1 LASAVTGQL
10 LFDGA
15 VNGLAIGLIA
25 LGVVLIYR
33 SSRVVNFAV
42 GNLGLVGAALL
53 ALLTIDHGVP
63 FWLAA
68 LVAVVTGT
76 LAGAVVELV
85 VVRRLF
91 DAARVTLLVATIGVA
106 QLAIAVVRALPP
118 IDGALSASYPAAIG
132 GAREIGGIRVAGPQ
146 LTIVLV
152 VPLLAAALSWFLQ
165 RTTLGRAVVA
175 AADNPRLARTV
186 GINPKLVSTA
196 VWAIAGLLSTV
207 SMVLISGQ
215 SGRVLAL
222 TDLGPNTMVRALAA
236 AVLAGMTSFRR
247 ALGAGVAIGVAQA
260 LVRFNYPQQTGL
272 IDLLLFGAVLAAVAL
287 RAHRDDPASGAFPGL
302 AARAAVVPA
311 ALRSVWWARN
321 LDRLALA
328 GLLAVGVA
336 LPLLVTRPS
345 SQLVY
350 STVLAFALC
359 ATSLTVLT
367 GWAGQLSLGQ
377 MGFAGLG
384 ALFAAALARGLE
396 TELGLGGV
404 SLLRLDLPALT
415 FPTAVAGAAVA
426 MAALAGLIGAAA
438 LRVRGLLLAVITFA
452 FGLAAAQYLYR
463 RPALSD
469 GATSSVRFARTDL
482 WGLDLSGQRTY
493 YYVVLAVLVA
503 VLAVVARLR
512 RTGVG
517 RSTIAVRDNPT
528 GAAAFTVSP
537 FRSQVVAFALSGGLA
552 GLGGA
557 LLAGAVGNVPLNERF
572 FQVDD
577 SLLLVAIVVI
587 GGLGSTAG
595 PVLGAV
601 WVIGLPAF
609 FPDNDLVP
617 LFASSL
623 GLLVLL
629 LYLPGGLVDVPHRV
643 RAALL
648 AWAERRAAPPPRPRP
663 RDRDGSHRVPAGP
676 VPVAEA
682 GAVVLAAHDVVV
694 RFGGNVAVDGA
705 SVGLRAG
712 EVLGLIGAN
721 GAGKSTL
728 LDAIGGF
735 VPTAAGARIE
745 LLRED
750 VTARSA
756 PDRARRGLG
765 RTFQAAPLFRSLTVR
780 ETVLVALEAQGRT
793 GLLGS
798 ALFLPPATR
807 AERAKRR
814 RADELIDL
822 LGLGDHAD
830 RTVAQLSTG
839 TRRIVELAGLLALD
853 ARVLCL
859 DEPTAGIA
867 QRETEALAPLL
878 LRLRR
883 DLGAAM
889 IVIEHD
895 MPFIRS
901 ISDRLYCL
909 EAGRVIAEG
918 APDEVCA
925 DPRVVASYLGTDDR
939 AVARS
944 GTARRSDQGG
954 VQV

>member
-1 LASAVTGQL
+1 MTLASAVTGQL

-25 LGVVLIYR
+25 LGVVLVYR

-53 ALLTIDHGVP
+53 ALLTIDYGVP

-132 GAREIGGIRVAGPQ
+132 GAREIAGVRVAGPQ

-165 RTTLGRAVVA
+165 RTVLGRAVVA

-247 ALGAGVAIGVAQA
+247 ALAAGVAIGVAQA

-384 ALFAAALARGLE
+384 ALLAAALARGLE
-396 TELGLGGV
+396 TDLGLGGV

-415 FPTAVAGAAVA
+415 FPTAVAGAAMA

-463 RPALSD
+463 RPALSG

-482 WGLDLSGQRTY
+482 WGLDLAGQRTY

-572 FQVDD
+572 FQVED

-629 LYLPGGLVDVPHRV
+629 LYLPGGLVDVPHRI

-648 AWAERRAAPPPRPRP
+648 AWAERRAAVPIPRNLRGSRPP
-663 RDRDGSHRVPAGP
+663 G
-676 VPVAEA
+676 AETTQVS
-682 GAVVLAAHDVVV
+682 GVVLAAHDVVV

-705 SVGLRAG
+705 SIELRAG

-728 LDAIGGF
+728 LNAIGGF
-735 VPTAAGARIE
+735 VPATGRIE
-745 LLRED
+745 LLGAD
-750 VTARSA
+750 VTGLSA
-756 PDRARRGLG
+756 PGRARRGLG

-889 IVIEHD
+889 VVIEHD

-918 APDEVCA
+918 APDEVCG

-944 GTARRSDQGG
+944 GTARPSDQGG

>member
-1 LASAVTGQL
+1 
-10 LFDGA
+10 
-15 VNGLAIGLIA
+15 
-25 LGVVLIYR
+25 
-33 SSRVVNFAV
+33 
-42 GNLGLVGAALL
+42 
-53 ALLTIDHGVP
+53 
-63 FWLAA
+63 
-68 LVAVVTGT
+68 
-76 LAGAVVELV
+76 VVELV

-91 DAARVTLLVATIGVA
+91 TAARVTLLVATIGVA
-106 QLAIAVVRALPP
+106 QLAVAVVEALPP
-118 IDGALSASYPAAIG
+118 IDGVLNARYPVAVG
-132 GAREIGGIRVAGPQ
+132 GAREVGGIRIAGPQ
-146 LTIVLV
+146 LAILLV
-152 VPLLAAALSWFLQ
+152 VPVLAAGLSWFLE

-186 GINPKLVSTA
+186 GINPKHASTA

-215 SGRVLAL
+215 SGRVAQL

-236 AVLAGMTSFRR
+236 AVLAGMVSFRR
-247 ALGAGVAIGVAQA
+247 ALAAGVAIGLAQA
-260 LVRFNYPQQTGL
+260 LVRFNFPDQTGL
-272 IDLLLFGAVLAAVAL
+272 IDLLLFVAVLAAVAL
-287 RAHRDDPASGAFPGL
+287 QVRRDDPAQGSFPGF

-311 ALRSVWWARN
+311 RLRAVWWARH
-321 LDRLALA
+321 LDHMALA
-328 GLLAVGVA
+328 ALLAVAIV
-336 LPLLVTRPS
+336 LPLVVTRPS

-350 STVLAFALC
+350 STVLAFAVC

-384 ALFAAALARGLE
+384 ALLAAALARGLDMSI
-396 TELGLGGV
+396 GLGGV
-404 SLLRLDLPALT
+404 SLVRLDLPALT
-415 FPTAVAGAAVA
+415 FPTAVTVAALAV
-426 MAALAGLIGAAA
+426 AALAGAIGALA

-463 RPALSD
+463 RPALSG

-482 WGLDLSGQRTY
+482 WGLDLASQRTY
-493 YYVVLAVLVA
+493 YYVVLGVLVA
-503 VLAVVARLR
+503 VLVVVARLR
-512 RTGVG
+512 STGVG

-537 FRSQVVAFALSGGLA
+537 FRSKAVAFALSGGLA

-557 LLAGAVGNVPLNERF
+557 LLAGAVGNVPLTERF

-577 SLLLVAIVVI
+577 SLALVAIVVI
-587 GGLGSTAG
+587 GGLGSTTG

-601 WVIGLPAF
+601 WVVGLPAL

-629 LYLPGGLVDVPHRV
+629 LYLPGGLVDIPHQARTRLLTWAESRRPAPTSVPHPSRPPGP
-643 RAALL
+643 
-648 AWAERRAAPPPRPRP
+648 APARPAVA
-663 RDRDGSHRVPAGP
+663 DGAGP
-676 VPVAEA
+676 AL
-682 GAVVLAAHDVVV
+682 VVSDVVV
-694 RFGGNVAVDGA
+694 RFGGNVAVGGV
-705 SVGLRAG
+705 SVAVGRG
-712 EVLGLIGAN
+712 EVVGLIGTN

-728 LDAIGGF
+728 LNAIGGF
-735 VPTAAGARIE
+735 VRAEGRVE
-745 LLRED
+745 LRGQD
-750 VTARSA
+750 VGRMPAHQ
-756 PDRARRGLG
+756 RARRGLG
-765 RTFQAAPLFRSLTVR
+765 RTFQAAPLFPTLTVR
-780 ETVLVALEAQGRT
+780 ETLLVALEARGRT
-793 GLLGS
+793 GLLAS
-798 ALFLPPATR
+798 ALFLPPASRT
-807 AERAKRR
+807 ERARR
-814 RADELIDL
+814 TEAEDLIDL

-830 RTVAQLSTG
+830 LAVAELSTG

-859 DEPTAGIA
+859 DEPTAGLA
-867 QRETEALAPLL
+867 QRETEALGPLL
-878 LRLRR
+878 VRLRR
-883 DLGAAM
+883 DLGAAL

-918 APDEVCA
+918 DPDAVCA
-925 DPRVVASYLGTDDR
+925 DPRVVASYLGTDER

-944 GTARRSDQGG
+944 GSVAR
-954 VQV
+954 